1 MSGILKMMSKTAVE
15 RRRIYLDYSCWL
27 EPSEK
32 LADFQ
37 LTVSPYSEEAPI
49 AVDTTYPDETLKRL
63 MMYVSGGVGNVS
75 YTLSVVIRTDSNQVK
90 RDDFGLR
97 VYP

>member
-1 MSGILKMMSKTAVE
+1 MSGVLKTLSKTAVE

-32 LADFQ
+32 LSDFQ
-37 LTVSPYSEEAPI
+37 ISVSPYSEDAPI
-49 AVDTTYPDETLKRL
+49 GVDTTYPDETLKRL
-63 MMYVSGGVGNVS
+63 MMYVSGGVGNTS
-75 YTLSVVIRTDSNQVK
+75 YTLSVVVRTDSNQVK